1 MQSVIEQNRPGSAW
15 VSYRLTRNAFSQN
28 IVDGGVTPDLTKY
41 LVGLPGSINLYQCP
55 GGVCDETF
63 PNLVKSTCNI
73 YDDPINGGSGICS
86 LALNGST
93 KTEVLDTPETGL
105 ITGTRTMLHFGDGS
119 NPDYT
124 APHYSDTAVRYD
136 SKGNRIRTTQYSGEG
151 TKSSLA
157 SSGAQVTEACFGVG
171 NQPPGCQD
179 DGYYAYPR
187 WEKNALGQ
195 VTSWTIDYTRD
206 VPTDETD
213 PNGAIT
219 YAIYD
224 AFGRMTAL
232 IRPGDSSNSPTIS
245 AVYFDGTPSWIEV
258 TPKNGSTGRKIYD
271 GLGRLIQTQQGNV
284 TLPVGTRDV
293 VVDYEYNSLNQVTRQ
308 SVPVDI
314 ALYEGV
320 GAIYRKQVGSPGTTN
335 SYDLLGRL
343 QTVTAPDNTQ
353 KSFSYGVET
362 AQTIQKASANH
373 YQPFSEW
380 LSFTQTTETVTCDGQ
395 QVQLVNRI
403 YQNVWGQ
410 SVAVR
415 SALPPY
421 VYYRYDPAGNLLD
434 ALSWDGTTTYTENSQ
449 NYAQGNATSIGYD
462 LAGRKV
468 SMTDADMGSW
478 SYTYDAAGNLARQKD
493 AKSQATCLYYD
504 VLNCLKGKNYQGNT
518 ACPADPG
525 SGYTV
530 VFTYDLL
537 NANNNGKG
545 RRTGMTDASGN
556 TVWEY
561 DLRGRL
567 IHEARTIIDFQDPAN
582 QQDDL
587 SLGTY
592 HTYWSYNPDDSV
604 RQMVYP
610 NGETVNYAYNS
621 QGLIGQVYSVQDVT
635 DTTRFYVSAT
645 DYNAGG
651 QAINRTFGNGIN
663 QTFTYYPWTQQG
675 GRLQNLLAQRSGVP
689 TYQNLSLTY
698 DEVGNVKQLADGVAN
713 ETLNF
718 TYDNLNRLDLA
729 SGAYSED
736 PAYSAL
742 NGNISNRNGTTYTYG
757 DSAHAH
763 AVTST
768 SNGRSFGYDL
778 NGNMTTR
785 TIPGGT
791 YTLGYNTENQVT
803 SITGGSTNARYV
815 YDGDGKRV
823 LSVVNG
829 VRTLY
834 IGSYF
839 EAELGSSTT
848 YPVTV
853 PAIVNNP
860 WKVFLPAI
868 FSDNSS
874 GGGTGMGIGN
884 FGLTPY
890 HTHPSAT
897 GQAAITW
904 RTYYSAGEARIALRV
919 QGNSAAYD
927 LYYFLTDNLNSTAKT
942 IKQDGT
948 VSEIR
953 YSAWGETRYTN
964 GTVPSQM
971 RFTGQYQAEAGLYF
985 YGTRWYDSALGRFIQ
1000 PDTIIPDP
1008 NETKA
1013 FDRFSYVANNPI
1025 TYSDPSGHCWGVASF
1040 IRGLPSYGTT
1050 CNNLDMAIQIITHP
1064 QETLSQQ
1071 DGARA
1076 YVLAVAYTTGEFVAH
1091 GTAIVYGGAAACGY
1105 ASAACYK
1112 ALTSGSG
1119 IVGLLCR
1126 DGDCT
1131 NEIQA
1136 GQRTI
1141 DFVSNQINRINHIM
1155 DSKHAWGRLINLS
1168 GDISK
1173 DYKAIQPIIQ
1183 QAVNSGNSTLIN
1195 MTPQGDAVMEYIATI
1210 NGLTVVVRAVQ
1221 LSNGIIQITDAWVKT
1236 VK

>member
-1 MQSVIEQNRPGSAW
+1 MVWSFSDWDESRDYGQGATDENSTAYVGLHKIYQYTTQAPYGYGNLQSVIEQNRAGSAW
-15 VSYRLTRNAFSQN
+15 VSYRLIRNAFSQN
-28 IVDGGVTPDLTKY
+28 IVDGGVTPDSTKY

-55 GGVCDETF
+55 GGVCDETL
-63 PNLVKSTCNI
+63 PTLVNSTCNV

-86 LALNGST
+86 LALNGAT

-124 APHYSDTAVRYD
+124 APHYSDTTVRYD
-136 SKGNRIRTTQYSGEG
+136 SKGNRIRTTQFSGEG
-151 TKSSLA
+151 TKTTIA
-157 SSGAQVTEACFGVG
+157 SSGSQITEACFGVL
-171 NQPPGCQD
+171 NQPSGCQD

-195 VTSWTIDYTRD
+195 TTYWTIDY
-206 VPTDETD
+206 VHGAPSDETD

-219 YAIYD
+219 YATYD
-224 AFGRMTAL
+224 AFGRMTTL

-245 AVYFDGTPSWIEV
+245 AVYHDGIPSWIEV
-258 TPKNGSTGRKIYD
+258 TPKNGSAGRKIYD

-284 TLPVGTRDV
+284 ILPVGTRDV

-314 ALYEGV
+314 AVYDGV

-353 KSFSYGVET
+353 KSFSFGVET

-380 LSFTQTTETVTCDGQ
+380 LSFTQTTETVTRNGQ

-421 VYYRYDPAGNLLD
+421 VYYRYDPAGHLLD

-468 SMTDADMGSW
+468 SMADADMGSW
-478 SYTYDAAGNLARQKD
+478 AYAYDAAGNLVRQKD

-504 VLNCLKGKNYQGNT
+504 TLNRLKGKNYQGNT

-525 SGYTV
+525 SGYSVAYT
-530 VFTYDLL
+530 FDLL
-537 NANNNGKG
+537 NANNSGKG
-545 RRTGMTDASGN
+545 RRTGMTDTSGN

-567 IHEARTIIDFQDPAN
+567 IHEAKTILDIADGN
-582 QQDDL
+582 KN
-587 SLGTY
+587 LGTY

-610 NGETVNYAYNS
+610 NGETVNYAYNL
-621 QGLIGQVYSVQDVT
+621 QGSVSQVYSVQDAT
-635 DTTRFYVSAT
+635 DTTRFYISAT

-651 QAINRTFGNGIN
+651 QAINRTLGNGIN

-675 GRLQNLLAQRSGVP
+675 GRLQNLLAQKSGVP

-768 SNGRSFGYDL
+768 ANGRSFGYDL

-815 YDGDGKRV
+815 YDGVGKRV
-823 LSVVNG
+823 LAVVNG
-829 VRTLY
+829 VRTVY

-839 EAELGSSTT
+839 EAELGSSTA
-848 YPVTV
+848 YPVSV

-868 FSDNSS
+868 LSDNSS
-874 GGGTGMGIGN
+874 GGGLGMGVGN
-884 FGLTPY
+884 FGATPY

-927 LYYFLTDNLNSTAKT
+927 LYYFLTDNLNSTTKT

-948 VSEIR
+948 VAEVR
-953 YSAWGETRYTN
+953 YSAWGEVRSSS
-964 GTVPSQM
+964 GTTPTQKKYS
-971 RFTGQYQAEAGLYF
+971 GQYQAEAGLYF
-985 YGTRWYDSALGRFIQ
+985 FGGRWVDPALGRFAQ
-1000 PDTIIPDP
+1000 PNSVIPDKGNP
-1008 NETKA
+1008 LGM
-1013 FDRFSYVANNPI
+1013 DRYSFVANNPI
-1025 TYSDPSGHCWGVASF
+1025 RYADPTGHCWGVLSF
-1040 IRGLPSYGTT
+1040 VRGLPSYGTT
-1050 CNNLDMAIQIITHP
+1050 CNNLDMALIIV
-1064 QETLSQQ
+1064 QSDQASAS
-1071 DGARA
+1071 DRIVAGA
-1076 YVLAVAYTTGEFVAH
+1076 YITGEFVAH
-1091 GTAIVYGGAAACGY
+1091 GTAVVYGGITACGL
-1105 ASAACYK
+1105 ASAACYT
-1112 ALTSGSG
+1112 AITGG
-1119 IVGLLCR
+1119 TAACA
-1126 DGDCT
+1126 DGNCT
-1131 NEIQA
+1131 NEAQIVSQTVQNAPKVIQQGGDQA
-1136 GQRTI
+1136 E
-1141 DFVSNQINRINHIM
+1141 QIVT
-1155 DSKHAWGRLINLS
+1155 NLS
-1168 GDISK
+1168 GQWHHVISNK
-1173 DYKAIQPIIQ
+1173 IMTALSQHP
-1183 QAVNSGNSTLIN
+1183 TLNNVLIG
-1195 MTPQGDAVMEYIATI
+1195 MI
-1210 NGLTVVVRAVQ
+1210 
-1221 LSNGIIQITDAWVKT
+1221 S
-1236 VK
+1236 